1 MGKELKKVMT
11 NKLFYIGLFVLM
23 LINSV
28 VFFAFCNDKHQGGE
42 SYKSEEYR
50 KLWSDL
56 EGMSQESALKY
67 LESEMTNVYA
77 HHGQTGKEFRY
88 TGDYYKES
96 ALIDDFLLN
105 YKNCE
110 NYSTLVTEKL
120 DHYNSLLT
128 FGMSGVLDKYQAD
141 SMKKKA
147 ERMAALTDITVKAG
161 PSKGI
166 EKVLQYRVVDFAA
179 IGFLVLIVVILFTN
193 ERDHRMLVLYKTTR
207 KGRDEFI
214 LSKLAACILFSMC
227 AIVVF
232 WGFILLYAK
241 IAYGFGDINRSIQ
254 SVNGMEFVP
263 YKVTILE
270 YLCLSI
276 GFKYLYYLAIM
287 LFVLL
292 VSVCSSNSLR
302 LYSFILGG
310 FGAGVLL
317 YNVIPENSY
326 AGILKYVN
334 LFSPVYSIDFMNNY
348 RNINVF
354 GLPIPIMPVLTVVML
369 VVILILGYL
378 VWMIFTDQKEAAKIS
393 IKSRKMSIRTIF
405 GYHTNSFF
413 HEFYKVMINGKV
425 IIVLTGFA
433 IFSVF
438 TYKTVDQMFLV
449 GKDYYEEFYLDKLRG
464 RVDDS
469 KLKYLEEEKNRF
481 EEIEVKLAEAESNGN
496 DVAVM
501 VYAGQL
507 TPYQSFM
514 RIYNEIT
521 PHLVSVD
528 GDYFDTDGGE
538 LLTVHKRANNKHIV
552 LAIIFSAITI
562 FPLAYIFTQ
571 DYQCGM
577 NTLVTSTYN
586 GKKKTLRN
594 KIILAVIV
602 VLIAYLINY
611 LPYYIA
617 VFSKYGCA
625 DMEFKARSME
635 HLENLADSFS
645 VGGYFVFINAM
656 RIVGMVLVILLSAIL
671 GKYVKNVVNVMLI
684 LAVILI
690 FPLLF
695 AYFDMPGAK
704 FYGFNPFLIGNLCA
718 I

>member
-11 NKLFYIGLFVLM
+11 NKLFYIGVFVLM

-56 EGMSQESALKY
+56 ECMSQESALKY

-179 IGFLVLIVVILFTN
+179 IGFLVLIVV
-193 ERDHRMLVLYKTTR
+193 
-207 KGRDEFI
+207 
-214 LSKLAACILFSMC
+214 
-227 AIVVF
+227 F
-232 WGFILLYAK
+232 WGCILLYAK

-469 KLKYLEEEKNRF
+469 KLKYLEKEKNRF

-496 DVAVM
+496 EVAVM